1 MVSTQ
6 EIFIDVKPVNAHG
19 LKTFLIIQNLND
31 GMVSLVPNV
40 RSAGM
45 ESVFYELNKLT

>member
-19 LKTFLIIQNLND
+19 LKTFLIIQNLN
-31 GMVSLVPNV
+31 GGLVSLVPNV
-40 RSAGM
+40 LRICVVRKN
-45 ESVFYELNKLT
+45 ETLN